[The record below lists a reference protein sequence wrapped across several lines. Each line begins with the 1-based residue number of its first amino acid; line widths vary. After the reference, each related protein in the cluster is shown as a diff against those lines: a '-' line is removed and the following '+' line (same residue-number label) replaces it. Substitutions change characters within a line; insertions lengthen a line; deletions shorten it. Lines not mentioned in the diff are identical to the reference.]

1 MGQGARGRRG
11 QREQK
16 KRLGLSG
23 TMAAHAGC
31 MLGYCHPLPVCS
43 IAHFTDFDYIL
54 IIQAHHGHLTML
66 YVHVDYDVGGA
77 EAVPATAYGQAAKP

>member
-23 TMAAHAGC
+23 TMAAHAGY
-31 MLGYCHPLPVCS
+31 MLGYCHPVPQYRLF
-43 IAHFTDFDYIL
+43 HGLDYIL